1 MRLLHSGGADVH
13 RVDADGKSAFSFAY
27 RGGHAPIVSY
37 LRGHKVE
44 EHVGSGMFGL
54 MKKGHSLPEPKK
66 KPKRLTPLR
75 ERAERASVL
84 DRFKVTPPG
93 LRECAEG
100 GSAPAKKQLQAL
112 HKHNHQ
118 VVDRSE
124 VAAAPDQLKH
134 WSRLDSDARS
144 HRKRKLQLQLVV

>member
-1 MRLLHSGGADVH
+1 M
-13 RVDADGKSAFSFAY
+13 
-27 RGGHAPIVSY
+27 
-37 LRGHKVE
+37 E

-66 KPKRLTPLR
+66 KPKRHKRLTPLR
-75 ERAERASVL
+75 KRAERASVL

-93 LRECAEG
+93 LRERAEG

-112 HKHNHQ
+112 HKHSPQ

-144 HRKRKLQLQLVV
+144 HRKRKLQI